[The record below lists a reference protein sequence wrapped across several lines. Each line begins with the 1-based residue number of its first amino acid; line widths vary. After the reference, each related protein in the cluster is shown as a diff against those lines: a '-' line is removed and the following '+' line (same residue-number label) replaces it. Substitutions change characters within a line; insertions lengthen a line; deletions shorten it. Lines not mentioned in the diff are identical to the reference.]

1 MKYNYLEVCAG
12 CGGLSYGFECAGLES
27 QVLIEIDKTC
37 IKTLR
42 KNFTCENII
51 EGDIKKIDF
60 KQYHNQIDIL
70 AGGIPCQSYSIAGKR
85 EGLDNANKGGL
96 FYDYL
101 RALDDIDPSIFLIEN
116 VEGLLNIDDGDTIK
130 FIISEL
136 EKREYTVTY
145 KLLNSMN
152 YNVPQKRKRLIIIGT
167 KLNVP
172 FEFPEPFTNILT
184 VRDAFKDI
192 PDSLGMQ
199 YSEDKKKI
207 MQLVPAGGCWID
219 LPEDIQKKYMGKSF
233 ESGGGKRGIAR
244 RLSFDEPC
252 LTLTTSPCQKQT
264 ERCHPTETRPLKTR
278 EYARIQTFPDSFIF
292 EGSIGNIYKQIGNA
306 VPCMLGYYLG
316 LQLKKCMTEI
326 HIKKLINNLIELY
339 IMKNTNI
346 MSSNQL
352 KDLIEEFYVSKVIGL
367 YEEKVDRSKITID
380 EIKKESDK
388 IAYNLT
394 DEEWEEFDSKRI
406 KDKQINN
413 KIGELHEYLMSN
425 CKDFVKS
432 NDFDKSLKV
441 DVMKKDKSAFLEIK
455 NKHNTMN
462 GASKE
467 SAINK
472 LKEVKLKYPNAICA
486 IGIINGKNHKKLICE
501 SPEVYEYSGEELFN
515 LIFSDKN
522 YYQTVKKIIQEGLK
536 GWFDKY
542 KEKNTPK
549 KEELKKEEPKK
560 EEPKKEEPKKEEPKK
575 EEPKKE
581 VPKKEVPKKEVPKK
595 EVPKKE
601 VPKKEVAKKEE
612 PKKEVVKTEVV
623 KTEEPNTET
632 ILEKKK
638 KTKSKKDKTNI

>member
-101 RALDDIDPSIFLIEN
+101 RALDDIEPSIFLIEN

-264 ERCHPTETRPLKTR
+264 ERCHPIETRPLKTR

-339 IMKNTNI
+339 ITKNDNI
-346 MSSNQL
+346 MASNQL

-367 YEEKVDRSKITID
+367 YEEKVDRSKTTID

-406 KDKQINN
+406 KDKQVNN

-425 CKDFVKS
+425 CKDFFKS

-441 DVMKKDKSAFLEIK
+441 DVMKKDKSVFLEIK

-515 LIFSDKN
+515 LIFNDKN

-549 KEELKKEEPKK
+549 IPVETKKEETKKEETKKEEPKKEETKKEEPKK
-560 EEPKKEEPKKEEPKK
+560 EEPKKKETKKEEPKKEDAKKQKSKEVTKKEEPKK

-581 VPKKEVPKKEVPKK
+581 VV
-595 EVPKKE
+595 
-601 VPKKEVAKKEE
+601 VAK
-612 PKKEVVKTEVV
+612 T
-623 KTEEPNTET
+623 
-632 ILEKKK
+632 
-638 KTKSKKDKTNI
+638 TKRRSKKDKTNI